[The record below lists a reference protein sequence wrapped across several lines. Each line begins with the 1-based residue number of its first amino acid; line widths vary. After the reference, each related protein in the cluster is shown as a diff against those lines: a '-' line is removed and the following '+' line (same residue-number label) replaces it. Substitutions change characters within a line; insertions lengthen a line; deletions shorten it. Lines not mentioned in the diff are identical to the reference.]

1 MTCACGP
8 FQTSCRTAV
17 SNSINRIEFTFN
29 TAVARR
35 LKPSRATAVQH
46 DRGPV
51 TRQSFNIRLNKIRRL
66 SEIKSCCSHAQLNTT
81 FEIGLRDLS
90 PLQSL

>member
-17 SNSINRIEFTFN
+17 SNSINRIEFAFN
-29 TAVARR
+29 TVARR
-35 LKPSRATAVQH
+35 LKPSRVTAVQH
-46 DRGPV
+46 DRGCRV
-51 TRQSFNIRLNKIRRL
+51 TRQSFNIRLDKIRRL
-66 SEIKSCCSHAQLNTT
+66 SEIKSGRSDAQPNTT

>member
-29 TAVARR
+29 TAR
-35 LKPSRATAVQH
+35 LKPSRAIAVKH
-46 DRGPV
+46 HRGRV

-66 SEIKSCCSHAQLNTT
+66 SEIK
-81 FEIGLRDLS
+81 RK
-90 PLQSL
+90 